1 MDQRLWRL
9 RHPPFRH
16 CVTLRCRQSC
26 DSCAHCRPDADPT
39 PRAFAPVGDAGTDT
53 RLIRLHGGDAFRA
66 ETLGDWLSWARQNPR
81 AHVDVEGPAA
91 SLAGDDGQEIASRL
105 IALRPD
111 GITLLFPT
119 AQAAET
125 QRLTGTPYDPRLAL
139 EQLGRLADAGIAISL
154 VFPCNATTVD
164 GLRDVAKLVDELLG
178 ARADLVLRR
187 APRVKRSLPI
197 LNGSGWEELDA
208 LSTQLAGLPATLPG
222 GLRLHMDPESGYPAC
237 ALRPEVRRAEL
248 VPARGDRDPPRPHA
262 LDACHDCAWSLR
274 CQWTPHSGATPA
286 AHQLA
291 PLSHDEALQLQAEAE
306 DPSATHRP
314 HARRAKW
321 SRAEHGLPEL
331 LCVAPWTSMAATESY
346 LHPVPCALSWT
357 ENAVPTDEAAR
368 ELGITPDEM
377 RALEARATEPP
388 LQGFFHCLD
397 NEALS
402 LTELW
407 NNPLLRVMRREMFRA
422 ADASKSGASKH
433 CRSMCRTVMGV
444 EDRGAELLAR
454 HDHELTP
461 AVIANRRLL
470 LDEMSEGRAV
480 LSATPLELV
489 MGVSANCNITC
500 GFCHGPEGRYGELTD
515 ARREEIERWLPA
527 LMSFSVSGPGEPLM
541 SRNYLRLLEHIA
553 DVGYPS
559 LRVALTTNGTLL
571 TPTFLERHRAIQ
583 WAHVR
588 ISLNA
593 GSAKVHDRMTGK
605 ALFSRVIEN
614 LEALVKL
621 RDAREPRF
629 DITLSCVL
637 SEMVMGD
644 LHNFARLVT
653 DLGTRIVVEPMYG
666 DLEGLSP
673 WTRPEKLA
681 PLADELAS
689 VADDYALRN
698 PPLSKAFRA
707 VEQFARQRLSSGD
720 LRLLEHH

>member
-16 CVTLRCRQSC
+16 CITLRCRQSC
-26 DSCAHCRPDADPT
+26 DSCAHCRPDAVPT
-39 PRAFAPVGDAGTDT
+39 PRAFSPSGDPGKDT

-91 SLAGDDGQEIASRL
+91 TLAAEDGESVAEQL

-119 AQAAET
+119 AHDDAT
-125 QRLTGTPYDPRLAL
+125 QRLTGTTYSPTLAL
-139 EQLGRLADAGIAISL
+139 VRLGRIAEAGIAISL
-154 VFPCNATTVD
+154 VFPCNANTVE
-164 GLRDVAKLVDELLG
+164 GLRDVVRLVDQQLG
-178 ARADLVLRR
+178 SRADLVLRR
-187 APRVKRSLPI
+187 APKVKRTLPL
-197 LNGSGWEELDA
+197 LNASGWDELDA
-208 LSTQLAGLPATLPG
+208 LSAQLAGLPSALPG

-237 ALRPEVRRAEL
+237 ALRPEARRPEL
-248 VPARGDRDPPRPHA
+248 IPARGDRDPPRPHP
-262 LDACHDCAWSLR
+262 LDACFGCAWNLR
-274 CQWTPHSGATPA
+274 CQWTPLQGAVPA
-286 AHQLA
+286 AAQLS
-291 PLSHDEALQLQAEAE
+291 PLAHDEALALQEEAQ

-321 SRAEHGLPEL
+321 SRAEQGLPEL

-357 ENAVPTDEAAR
+357 ENAVPTEEAAR
-368 ELGITPDEM
+368 ELGLSDEEM
-377 RALEARATEPP
+377 RGLEERATQPP

-397 NEALS
+397 NEELS
-402 LTELW
+402 LAELW

-422 ADASKSGASKH
+422 AGASKH

-444 EDRGAELLAR
+444 EDRSAELLAR

-461 AVIANRRLL
+461 EVVANRRLL
-470 LDEMSEGRAV
+470 LDEMRAGRTV
-480 LSATPLELV
+480 LTATPLELV

-515 ARREEIERWLPA
+515 ARREEIERWLPN
-527 LMSFSVSGPGEPLM
+527 LMSLSVSGPGEPLM
-541 SRNYLRLLEHIA
+541 SRNYLRLLERIA
-553 DVGYPS
+553 GGNYPS

-571 TPTFLERHRAIQ
+571 TPAFLERHKAVQ

-588 ISLNA
+588 VSLNA
-593 GSAKVHDRMTGK
+593 GSAKVHERMTGK

-614 LEALVKL
+614 IEALVQL
-621 RDAREPRF
+621 RDSREPPF

-637 SEMVMGD
+637 SEMGMGD
-644 LHNFARLVT
+644 LHAFASLATRLK
-653 DLGTRIVVEPMYG
+653 TRIVVEPMYG

-673 WTRPEKLA
+673 WTRPEKLVV
-681 PLADELAS
+681 LADELAS
-689 VADDYALRN
+689 VADVYALAN

-707 VEQFARQRLSSGD
+707 VERFARERLQSGD